1 MGLGVGKVTDIFLAL
16 SFYAWIQT
24 RSLIFLN
31 HGFTANMILMLEE
44 TSEKTRSSA
53 YMLEYD
59 ILLLS
64 LVGRLM
70 VQFIYS
76 RYLTTIYDAI
86 GSQNESKMEVSAP
99 KN

>member
-1 MGLGVGKVTDIFLAL
+1 
-16 SFYAWIQT
+16 
-24 RSLIFLN
+24 
-31 HGFTANMILMLEE
+31 MLEE

-76 RYLTTIYDAI
+76 RHLKTIYDAI